1 MSIVEHLFSVPESE
15 FFSIGLGGRGGKPRA
30 AQAQFAC
37 AVEALLERP
46 SGIGIIQGET
56 GSGKTAGYL
65 VPALLKAAQTG
76 SLVVIST
83 NTLSLQQQLMN
94 DALPA
99 ALDLIER
106 ITGKRL
112 RAARR
117 IGRQNFISLA
127 ALQIKISD
135 LGNEATPNTAL
146 LSLLGR
152 IHAKLSLDPA
162 NATKQHVSEAF
173 GQELGEMGVPPHFFD
188 QLQIGKVHGDD
199 DAYLKMLDDS
209 FNCDVLVTN
218 HALLTYNLMTAGGFL
233 YDVKSDDRR
242 PVIMIVD
249 EADALASMA
258 ASLATRKLP
267 LRDLDY
273 AAARIDVAKTTR
285 AKLNKLLKSIGT
297 RFDKV
302 RDTGAISNRA
312 SDIAILPLS
321 GGGQLQKELLGE
333 IREIEGILTTCMA
346 KDGFGT
352 MRRYD
357 LDAIVRDLQAIRAN
371 LARGDAASQE
381 SLSLYWSPIRN
392 FPGFHIDGGDAGRII
407 SRLWRLDHLR
417 PATLLFTSATLT
429 GAADR
434 GIPMANFARE
444 IGMAQRVL
452 AEAVCAAFAPESF
465 GSMDF
470 VLIDPRSAPPVTIR
484 NDGDDED
491 TSSVANP
498 AILPWWCGMI
508 RAAAVEGGRVLVLLP
523 SHRDAS
529 SVRTA
534 LGDVAGRKIL
544 LDSRDDGAQVL
555 RAFDNDEGAIL
566 ISAIRWEG
574 LDMPG
579 KIRHIVIP
587 RYPLTPRDIVRDA
600 LREEA
605 LLARGLKKAS
615 IRSQAFMASLSQ
627 ARRKFFQGVG
637 RGIRTETDKVT
648 IWIGDSRWPL
658 SDDRRDK
665 HPEVISR
672 NWASSMVY
680 AIPQRFRANLDHAQT
695 YNLASGV
702 GSFESVEKKRAQSR
716 LSAFLD
722 KIRPRRDDVP
732 DALPRL

>member
-1 MSIVEHLFSVPESE
+1 MSIVHDLFSNPESD
-15 FFSIGLGGRGGKPRA
+15 FFSIGLGGRRGKPRA
-30 AQAQFAC
+30 VQAQFAQ
-37 AVEALLERP
+37 AVEELFDQP

-76 SLVVIST
+76 ALVVIST
-83 NTLSLQQQLMN
+83 NTLNLQKQLMK

-99 ALDLIER
+99 ALVLIER
-106 ITGKRL
+106 LTGKRL

-117 IGRQNFISLA
+117 IGRQNFISLPG
-127 ALQIKISD
+127 LQIKIND
-135 LGNEATPNTAL
+135 LASEPTPNTAL
-146 LSLLGR
+146 VKLLGR
-152 IHAKLSLDPA
+152 IHAELSLDPA
-162 NATKQHVSEAF
+162 NATKQQVSETF
-173 GQELGEMGVPPHFFD
+173 GQELGEIGVPAHFFD
-188 QLQIGKVHGDD
+188 QLQIGKVQGDD

-218 HALLTYNLMTAGGFL
+218 HALLTYNLMCSGGFL

-258 ASLATRKLP
+258 SSLASRKLP

-273 AAARIDVAKTTR
+273 AASRIDIAKATR
-285 AKLNKLLKSIGT
+285 TKLNKCIKSIGE
-297 RFDKV
+297 RFERA
-302 RDTGAISNRA
+302 RDAGAISNRA
-312 SDIAILPLS
+312 SDIAILPL
-321 GGGQLQKELLGE
+321 GGASQLKKELLGE
-333 IREIEGILTTCMA
+333 IEEIEGILTTCMS

-357 LDAIVRDLQAIRAN
+357 LDTIVRDLQAIRSN
-371 LARGDAASQE
+371 LARGDGTSNE

-417 PATLLFTSATLT
+417 PASLLFTSATLT

-444 IGMAQRVL
+444 IGMGQRVL
-452 AEAVCAAFAPESF
+452 TQTVCAAFAPERF
-465 GSMDF
+465 GTMDF

-491 TSSVANP
+491 TSSIANP
-498 AILPWWCGMI
+498 AIVPWWCGMI
-508 RAAAVEGGRVLVLLP
+508 SAAAAKGGRVLVLLP

-529 SVRTA
+529 LVRNA
-534 LGDVAGRKIL
+534 LGAIEGRKIL

-555 RAFDNDEGAIL
+555 RAFDNDETAIL

-587 RYPLTPRDIVRDA
+587 RYPLTPRDVVRDA

-605 LLARGLKKAS
+605 LLARGFNKAS

-627 ARRKFFQGVG
+627 ARRRFFQGVG

-665 HPEVISR
+665 HPEVVCR

-680 AIPQRFRANLDHAQT
+680 AIPQRFRANLDNALV
-695 YNLASGV
+695 YDLGGGVAS
-702 GSFESVEKKRAQSR
+702 FDSVKNEQKQSR
-716 LSAFLD
+716 LSAFLA
-722 KIRPRRDDVP
+722 KIRSSRGAVP
-732 DALPRL
+732 DALPKL

>member
-1 MSIVEHLFSVPESE
+1 MSIVHDLFSNPESE
-15 FFSIGLGGRGGKPRA
+15 FFSIGLGGRLGKPRA
-30 AQAQFAC
+30 AQAQFAE
-37 AVEALLERP
+37 AVEGLLDQR

-65 VPALLKAAQTG
+65 VPALLKAAKTG
-76 SLVVIST
+76 ALVVIST
-83 NTLSLQQQLMN
+83 NTLNLQKQLMK
-94 DALPA
+94 DALPS
-99 ALDLIER
+99 ALVLIER
-106 ITGKRL
+106 LTGKRL

-117 IGRQNFISLA
+117 IGRQNFISLPG
-127 ALQIKISD
+127 LQIKIND
-135 LGNEATPNTAL
+135 LAREATPNSAL
-146 LSLLGR
+146 VKLLGR
-152 IHAKLSLDPA
+152 IHAELSIDPA

-173 GQELGEMGVPPHFFD
+173 GQELGEIGVPAHFFD
-188 QLQIGKVHGDD
+188 QLQIGRVDGDD
-199 DAYLKMLDDS
+199 YAYLKMLDDS
-209 FNCDVLVTN
+209 VNCDVLVTN
-218 HALLTYNLMTAGGFL
+218 HALLTYNLMCSGGFL

-273 AAARIDVAKTTR
+273 AASRIDVAKATR
-285 AKLNKLLKSIGT
+285 TRLNKCLKNIAAS
-297 RFDKV
+297 FDQA
-302 RDTGAISNRA
+302 RDAGAILNRP
-312 SDIAILPLS
+312 SDIAIMPLS
-321 GGGQLQKELLGE
+321 GQSNLQKVLLGE
-333 IREIEGILTTCMA
+333 IEEVEGILTTCMS
-346 KDGFGT
+346 KDGLGT

-357 LDAIVRDLQAIRAN
+357 LDTIVRDLQAIRAN
-371 LARGDAASQE
+371 LARQGGASSE
-381 SLSLYWSPIRN
+381 ILSLYWSPIRN

-407 SRLWRLDHLR
+407 SRLWRLEHLR

-434 GIPMANFARE
+434 GIPMAGFARE
-444 IGMAQRVL
+444 IGMGQRVL
-452 AEAVCAAFAPESF
+452 AETVCAAFAPEQF

-470 VLIDPRSAPPVTIR
+470 VLIDPRIAPPVTIR
-484 NDGDDED
+484 NDGDDDD
-491 TSSVANP
+491 TNTIANP

-508 RAAAVEGGRVLVLLP
+508 RAASDKGGRILVLLP

-529 SVRTA
+529 LVRDA
-534 LGDVAGRKIL
+534 LGAIDGRRIL
-544 LDSRDDGAQVL
+544 LDSRDEGAQVL
-555 RAFDNDEGAIL
+555 RAFETDASAIL

-587 RYPLTPRDIVRDA
+587 RYPLTPRDVVRDA
-600 LREEA
+600 LREES
-605 LLARGLKKAS
+605 LLARGYKKSS
-615 IRSQAFMASLSQ
+615 IRAQAFMASLSQ
-627 ARRKFFQGVG
+627 ARRKFFQGAG
-637 RGIRTETDKVT
+637 RGIRIESDSVT

-658 SDDRRDK
+658 SDDRRER

-680 AIPQRFRANLDHAQT
+680 AVPQRFRSNLDNAAI
-695 YNLASGV
+695 YSLASGV
-702 GSFESVEKKRAQSR
+702 GPFESIEKERRQSR

-722 KIRPRRDDVP
+722 KIRPRREDVP